1 MNFNPNQMH
10 LLFMIVPNSQ
20 GFNFN
25 HKNNLNRC
33 TLMTGYEQTFF
44 IIIPFN
50 NSLLIYW
57 ELLLYMLINTCIFVS
72 SSLCKCSYDHR
83 IPDWENLGYTLN
95 DKELFLQFCLC
106 NHRVSYLEIQFL
118 LSILEEWLF
127 KWSNKFLI

>member
-25 HKNNLNRC
+25 HKHSLNRC

-50 NSLLIYW
+50 NSLLIY
-57 ELLLYMLINTCIFVS
+57 
-72 SSLCKCSYDHR
+72 
-83 IPDWENLGYTLN
+83 
-95 DKELFLQFCLC
+95 
-106 NHRVSYLEIQFL
+106 
-118 LSILEEWLF
+118 
-127 KWSNKFLI
+127 

>member
-25 HKNNLNRC
+25 HKHSLNRY
-33 TLMTGYEQTFF
+33 TLMNGYEQTFF
-44 IIIPFN
+44 IILPFN
-50 NSLLIYW
+50 NSLSIYW
-57 ELLLYMLINTCIFVS
+57 KLLLYMLINICILVS
-72 SSLCKCSYDHR
+72 SLFCKCLYNHR

-106 NHRVSYLEIQFL
+106 NQTVFLTLRSNSYCRYSKNDFL
-118 LSILEEWLF
+118 MI
-127 KWSNKFLI
+127 

>member
-25 HKNNLNRC
+25 HKHSLNRY
-33 TLMTGYEQTFF
+33 TLMTGYEQTSF
-44 IIIPFN
+44 IVLSY
-50 NSLLIYW
+50 SLLIYL
-57 ELLLYMLINTCIFVS
+57 ELLLYMLTNTCIFTS
-72 SSLCKCSYDHR
+72 SLLCKCLYDHR

-127 KWSNKFLI
+127 KWSNKFQI